1 MCKNY
6 IKRKEKIIISA
17 IKILD
22 ELGIHGL
29 TIRELAKREGITEPA
44 IYRQFHGKKDIL
56 IAIVKRFSE
65 YDNAIKNTIIQHN
78 MSPKEAILYFAEAYA
93 TYYHNYPEIA
103 AILFSFDLY
112 KYESEIKKEM
122 QDIINDRLAF
132 ITEIIKEG
140 QAIKA
145 FDDNIDAKDFAEL
158 ILGVIWSMTYN
169 WKLDDSDSDLKYHI
183 MKVLNWLLK

>member
-29 TIRELAKREGITEPA
+29 TIRELAKQEGISEPA

-93 TYYHNYPEIA
+93 TYYHSYPEIA
-103 AILFSFDLY
+103 SILFSFDLY

-132 ITEIIKEG
+132 ITEIIKNG
-140 QAIKA
+140 QTIKV

-169 WKLDDSDSDLKYHI
+169 WKLEDSNRDLKEHI
-183 MKVLNWLLK
+183 MRALNWLLR